1 MKNDFYKRI
10 SRAEAMADAQK
21 AELMETL
28 RAAYEGACTDQD
40 ADAAADLARKIRN
53 KLLEESDNRMTLDR
67 LGLTVPSGST
77 FTAWLAFFRGL
88 GEVLVGAW
96 ATYRQQL
103 RDLPQ
108 QAGFPFNIDFPTPP
122 DSEEGNE

>member
-28 RAAYEGACTDQD
+28 RAAYEAACGDQNE
-40 ADAAADLARKIRN
+40 DAAADLARKIRN

-77 FTAWLAFFRGL
+77 FTAWLSFLRGL

>member
-21 AELMETL
+21 AERMETL
-28 RAAYEGACTDQD
+28 QTAYEGACADQD
-40 ADAAADLARKIRN
+40 AEAAADLARKIRN

-67 LGLTVPSGST
+67 LGLSVPSGST
-77 FTAWLAFFRGL
+77 FTAWLTFLRGL
-88 GEVLVGAW
+88 GEVLVGSW

-103 RDLPQ
+103 RDLTK
-108 QAGFPFNIDFPTPP
+108 QAGFPFDISFPTPP

>member
-28 RAAYEGACTDQD
+28 RAAYEAACGDQNE
-40 ADAAADLARKIRN
+40 DAAADLARKIRN

-77 FTAWLAFFRGL
+77 FTAWLSFLRGL

-96 ATYRQQL
+96 ATYRQRL